1 MVSTIKCVALAAFTH
16 FAAGY
21 GMVHG
26 DPDSSDDKAKNPE
39 VPEDV
44 VEYLVDSGKIEAP
57 DVVAPSAAFAMK
69 HLQFGNY
76 LITGPGVEPD
86 TIIKGKK
93 DAEAFLALLQEQHTE
108 RAEQD
113 GAPI

>member
-1 MVSTIKCVALAAFTH
+1 MASTVKCVALVAFTH
-16 FAAGY
+16 FVAGY

-26 DPDSSDDKAKNPE
+26 DPDSSKEAARSPE
-39 VPEDV
+39 IPEDA

-86 TIIKGKK
+86 TVIKGKK